1 MMMKPDFFE
10 KLLLLPL
17 FQGIGRNEFLE
28 IAERIRI
35 GFQKKAKD
43 VEFICQDSFCD
54 SLYFVLD
61 GELCVRRVSD
71 NRNYVFF
78 EWMNQPMVIQPECLF
93 GLRTRYSRSFQ
104 AMGTVYLFEL
114 EKPAVRDILFN
125 YPTFRINY
133 LNLVSTQM
141 QQTAGFLWKRIPQSV
156 EERFIHFL
164 RIRSLR
170 PAGRKELRI
179 EMIPLSEE
187 LGTTRL
193 NVSKML
199 KGLRDSRLIE
209 MKRGKI
215 IIPSFENLLNRNME
229 LPQV

>member
-1 MMMKPDFFE
+1 MKPDFFE
-10 KLLLLPL
+10 RLLLLPL

-35 GFQKKAKD
+35 GFQKKAKNT
-43 VEFICQDSFCD
+43 EFISQGSICD

-61 GELCVRRVSD
+61 GELCVHRVSD
-71 NRNYVFF
+71 NRNYALL

-104 AMGTVYLFEL
+104 ATGIVHLFEL

-141 QQTAGFLWKRIPQSV
+141 QQAASFLWKRVPQTV
-156 EERFIHFL
+156 EERFVHFL
-164 RIRSLR
+164 RARSLR

-199 KGLRDSRLIE
+199 KGLRDSGLIE
-209 MKRGKI
+209 MKRGRI
-215 IIPSFENLLNRNME
+215 IVPSFENLQNRE
-229 LPQV
+229 IECPSV